1 MDNQPD
7 VSLCQNGRQSMQ
19 SIPVQVELIFERGF
33 FSGMNVVV
41 VIVLFLAQSLSLP
54 IPQMRCIIAASNN
67 RNSLTPLPY
76 SHHIAACRQ
85 ALVRSLARSLEAK
98 LARQVKLDNERA
110 ANINFLL
117 LAKLGLPAQRQR
129 RRVRLSFWVWSLSV
143 PIGIPK
149 NSTLLVQAG
158 VTLCVRSGV
167 YCCQS

>member
-1 MDNQPD
+1 MHHRRFQQP
-7 VSLCQNGRQSMQ
+7 
-19 SIPVQVELIFERGF
+19 EL
-33 FSGMNVVV
+33 
-41 VIVLFLAQSLSLP
+41 
-54 IPQMRCIIAASNN
+54 
-67 RNSLTPLPY
+67 TY
-76 SHHIAACRQ
+76 SPPSPTLITAACRQ

-117 LAKLGLPAQRQR
+117 LAKLGLPALRQR
-129 RRVRLSFWVWSLSV
+129 RRVRLDFWSLSV